1 MKTRNNKHFFNKT
14 RKNKKF
20 EKCYIF
26 VYGALMNSCIRKKT
40 LNSKIVIKPSILLKK
55 FGYKR
60 CLCVEDKQKNEIYF
74 GIKKSSQ
81 NTDIN
86 GILIKINNQHML
98 NKLIKREI
106 HYYLKKIPNQYIFT
120 ENNYITNN
128 DKIYTFVPYLKY
140 ITRNKNINKYDN
152 VKDYTEKVMIGYQSI
167 SDNFLKRFI
176 NTTDNFL
183 RI

>member
-1 MKTRNNKHFFNKT
+1 M
-14 RKNKKF
+14 
-20 EKCYIF
+20 I
-26 VYGALMNSCIRKKT
+26 
-40 LNSKIVIKPSILLKK
+40 
-55 FGYKR
+55 
-60 CLCVEDKQKNEIYF
+60 
-74 GIKKSSQ
+74 
-81 NTDIN
+81 
-86 GILIKINNQHML
+86 

-152 VKDYTEKVMIGYQSI
+152 VKDYTEKFMLGYQSI